1 MFIRIYLFFFIY
13 AFLGWCTEV
22 VYAALTVGKF
32 VNRGF
37 LNGPLCPIYGF
48 GIIAVVKFLMPV
60 KNNLFLLFVGSI
72 FITSLLELLTGFVLE
87 KMFNHK
93 WWDYS
98 DKPFNIGGDICPL
111 FSLMWGI
118 ACLIVVDKIHPMI
131 SGLVYIIPD
140 TAAVVFLAITSIVLL
155 VDLVAT
161 VNTIFKLNKKLK
173 HIEELS
179 AMIKKSSDEI
189 GENLAAGAIIL
200 AEKKEEVED
209 KMYQKKE
216 IIEEKIDYTKK
227 LLESEIASRRQ
238 ITKEV
243 LARSEQALAE
253 LKKENKELLESSIFG
268 QKRLLNAFPNLKST
282 RYKEALK
289 ALKEHVF
296 RKQ

>member
-98 DKPFNIGGDICPL
+98 DKPFNIGGYICPL

-155 VDLVAT
+155 VDLFAT

-179 AMIKKSSDEI
+179 AMI
-189 GENLAAGAIIL
+189 
-200 AEKKEEVED
+200 
-209 KMYQKKE
+209 
-216 IIEEKIDYTKK
+216 
-227 LLESEIASRRQ
+227 
-238 ITKEV
+238 
-243 LARSEQALAE
+243 
-253 LKKENKELLESSIFG
+253 
-268 QKRLLNAFPNLKST
+268 
-282 RYKEALK
+282 
-289 ALKEHVF
+289 
-296 RKQ
+296 

>member
-60 KNNLFLLFVGSI
+60 KNNLFLLFIGSI

-98 DKPFNIGGDICPL
+98 DKPFNIGGYICPL